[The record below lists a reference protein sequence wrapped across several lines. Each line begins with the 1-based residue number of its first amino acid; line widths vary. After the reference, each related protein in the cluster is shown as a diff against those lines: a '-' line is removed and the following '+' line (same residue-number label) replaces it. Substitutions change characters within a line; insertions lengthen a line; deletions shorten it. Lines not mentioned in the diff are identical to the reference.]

1 MKDLIELVTILLGLF
16 TLIFG
21 ILQYYWQKRFDEKLR
36 VYKNYLEIVSLA
48 TTLASDEQKIVNLVQ
63 KHILAKKEL
72 ILFAPKKIVEQAG
85 RIEPINFTEN
95 NEQKYLE
102 YLKLINMMRVDL
114 QRFNKKVS
122 EDSLRKL
129 LG

>member
-36 VYKNYLEIVSLA
+36 VYKNYLEIVSQA
-48 TTLASDEQKIVNLVQ
+48 TLASDEQKRVNLDQ
-63 KHILAKKEL
+63 KHILAKEEL

>member
-36 VYKNYLEIVSLA
+36 VYKNYLEIASLA

-63 KHILAKKEL
+63 KHILAKEEL

-95 NEQKYLE
+95 NGQKYLE

>member
-48 TTLASDEQKIVNLVQ
+48 TLASDEQKRVNLVQ
-63 KHILAKKEL
+63 KLILAKEEL

-85 RIEPINFTEN
+85 RIEPINFMEN

>member
-36 VYKNYLEIVSLA
+36 VYKNYLEIVSQA
-48 TTLASDEQKIVNLVQ
+48 TLASDEQKRVNLDQ
-63 KHILAKKEL
+63 KHILAKEEL

-129 LG
+129 LLG

>member
-36 VYKNYLEIVSLA
+36 VYKNYLEIVSQA
-48 TTLASDEQKIVNLVQ
+48 TLASDEQKRVNLAQ
-63 KHILAKKEL
+63 KHILAKEEL

>member
-36 VYKNYLEIVSLA
+36 VYKNYLEIVSLS
-48 TTLASDEQKIVNLVQ
+48 TLPPDEQKEAKLAQ
-63 KHILAKKEL
+63 KLILAKEEL
-72 ILFAPKKIVEQAG
+72 ILFAPKQIVEQVG
-85 RIEPINFTEN
+85 KIEPINFTEN

-102 YLKLINMMRVDL
+102 YLKLINLMRLDL
-114 QRFNKKVS
+114 RRFNKKIS
-122 EDSLRKL
+122 EETLRKL

>member
-1 MKDLIELVTILLGLF
+1 MRDLIELITILLGLF

-21 ILQYYWQKRFDEKLR
+21 ILQYFWQKRFDEKLR

-48 TTLASDEQKIVNLVQ
+48 TLASDEQKRVNLVQ
-63 KHILAKKEL
+63 KLILAKEEL

-129 LG
+129 IG

>member
-36 VYKNYLEIVSLA
+36 VYKNYLEIVSQA
-48 TTLASDEQKIVNLVQ
+48 TLASDEQKRVNLDQ

>member
-48 TTLASDEQKIVNLVQ
+48 TLASDEQKRVNLVQ
-63 KHILAKKEL
+63 KLILAKEEL

-95 NEQKYLE
+95 NGQKYLE

>member
-48 TTLASDEQKIVNLVQ
+48 TTLASDEQKRVNLVQ
-63 KHILAKKEL
+63 KLILAKEEL

>member
-36 VYKNYLEIVSLA
+36 VYKNYLEIVSQA
-48 TTLASDEQKIVNLVQ
+48 TLASDEQKRVNLDQ
-63 KHILAKKEL
+63 KHILAKEEL

-95 NEQKYLE
+95 NGQKYLE

>member
-48 TTLASDEQKIVNLVQ
+48 TLAPDEQKRVNLVQ
-63 KHILAKKEL
+63 KLILAKEEL

>member
-1 MKDLIELVTILLGLF
+1 LVTILLGLF

-48 TTLASDEQKIVNLVQ
+48 TLASDEQKRVNLVQ
-63 KHILAKKEL
+63 KLILAKEEL